1 MLDWKSTPPAGGR
14 GPKEQVAMVI
24 LKLIPRILSP
34 ELLSV
39 LARMGHGDEIGE
51 IEDVCSF
58 WEHGRASGSYPIH
71 YLKWKL

>member
-1 MLDWKSTPPAGGR
+1 
-14 GPKEQVAMVI
+14 MVI

-51 IEDVCSF
+51 AGEVFTPLFRTSL
-58 WEHGRASGSYPIH
+58 Y
-71 YLKWKL
+71 